1 MLQRINH
8 VSITVKDLDHVID
21 WFRDKF
27 GCTDIGEP
35 YAYEGEL
42 IEKFTGLPG
51 AHTRVRKVKV
61 QDFVLEFIQYLSP
74 PGKELK
80 GNMNDVGYP
89 HIGFVVDDIDRMYD
103 DLRQKGVRFR
113 SPPCKVTDETSP
125 VFGWQLV
132 FLDGPEGMTLELVQS
147 PR

>member
-1 MLQRINH
+1 MRINH
-8 VSITVKDLDHVID
+8 VSITVRDLDYVID
-21 WFRDKF
+21 WFRDTF
-27 GCTDIGEP
+27 GCTDIGEL
-35 YAYEGEL
+35 YGYEGEL

-74 PGKELK
+74 PGRELK
-80 GNMNDVGYP
+80 GNMNDIGYP
-89 HIGFVVDDIDRMYD
+89 HIGFVVDDINRMYD
-103 DLRQKGVRFR
+103 DLKQKGVQFR

-132 FLDGPEGMTLELVQS
+132 FLDGPEGMTLELVQA